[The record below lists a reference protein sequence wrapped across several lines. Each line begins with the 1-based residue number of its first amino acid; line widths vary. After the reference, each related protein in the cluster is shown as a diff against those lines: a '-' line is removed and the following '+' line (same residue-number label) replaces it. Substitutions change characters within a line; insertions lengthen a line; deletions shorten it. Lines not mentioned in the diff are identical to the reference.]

1 MLKINYG
8 GPHYYVYIEGRKNEK
23 RKREDQSLGLK
34 EMLLGIAR
42 NSVSVKVKQVD
53 GLTDIC

>member
-8 GPHYYVYIEGRKNEK
+8 GPHYYEYIEGRKNEK
-23 RKREDQSLGLK
+23 RKREDPSLDLK
-34 EMLLGIAR
+34 EMLLGIVR

-53 GLTDIC
+53 GLTDI

>member
-1 MLKINYG
+1 M
-8 GPHYYVYIEGRKNEK
+8 
-23 RKREDQSLGLK
+23 KREKKKDPSLDLK

-53 GLTDIC
+53 GLTDI

>member
-1 MLKINYG
+1 MLNINYG
-8 GPHYYVYIEGRKNEK
+8 GPHYYEYIEGRKNEK
-23 RKREDQSLGLK
+23 RKKKDPSLDLK

-53 GLTDIC
+53 GLTDI